1 MMSVNASTPQDIS
14 ANPSMG
20 HVFIVEDD
28 ASSLQSMQRELVS
41 EGYRVYPFSDPQMFL
56 QFVTPVSPAVLLLD
70 MRFPNMSGVE
80 VQAQLKALG
89 VSMPVVFI
97 SGESTVQQAVMAL
110 ESGALQFL
118 VKPFGR
124 QALLAAISKG
134 IQFDLTRLAEKQRL
148 VAQQSRLARLAPR
161 ERETLELLLTGHGN
175 QDICRLLGISYATAK
190 QYKSSIMVKLDVK
203 NMAELMELMRRSA

>member
-1 MMSVNASTPQDIS
+1 MFVNASNPQDVS
-14 ANPSMG
+14 AHPSKG

-89 VSMPVVFI
+89 VTMPVVFI
-97 SGESTVQQAVMAL
+97 SGESTVQQAVKAL
-110 ESGALQFL
+110 ESGARQFL

-124 QALLAAISKG
+124 LQLLDAIRQAMAFDESLQAEKSRLLA
-134 IQFDLTRLAEKQRL
+134 
-148 VAQQSRLARLAPR
+148 QQGRVARLSPR
-161 ERETLELLLTGHGN
+161 EREVLNLLLTGHGN